1 MSDET
6 YQLDRRGASKHAT
19 QRSGCAVD
27 SFTTSKAR
35 LRLWQLI
42 SPALPIGAYAYSR
55 GLEYAVSAGWVRN
68 EIDAAAWIE
77 GQLTHVF
84 ESLDVPVFARLYRAW
99 QEDDEGALAYWN
111 SFLLASRESAELLAE
126 DQYLGSALAR
136 LLIDLGIEDAGAWQV
151 AERPSFATLFALGA
165 ERWDVELPQATEAYA
180 WVWSEH
186 QVAAAVKLIPLGQ
199 TAGQRMLSRLADVIP
214 EAVQSGL
221 TLGDDAIGGVAPG
234 LGIASALH
242 EGQYTRLFRS

>member
-1 MSDET
+1 VSDET
-6 YQLDRRGASKHAT
+6 YQLDRRGPSKHAT

-99 QEDDEGALAYWN
+99 QEDDEGAPSPTGILSCSPA
-111 SFLLASRESAELLAE
+111 ASP
-126 DQYLGSALAR
+126 
-136 LLIDLGIEDAGAWQV
+136 
-151 AERPSFATLFALGA
+151 PSCSPRTN
-165 ERWDVELPQATEAYA
+165 T
-180 WVWSEH
+180 S
-186 QVAAAVKLIPLGQ
+186 
-199 TAGQRMLSRLADVIP
+199 
-214 EAVQSGL
+214 
-221 TLGDDAIGGVAPG
+221 VAPWPG
-234 LGIASALH
+234 C
-242 EGQYTRLFRS
+242 